1 MEAMK
6 YFYEL
11 FSMLPRQGPGDNQS
25 TREAFRLM
33 EEVSSEPYVLDIG
46 CGVGMQTVELARIS
60 NGAIIALDNHQPFLD
75 KLMEKAK
82 QAGVAEKIT
91 PRNQS
96 MLEMNFDNNTF
107 DLIWSEGALY
117 FLGFANGL
125 MKCKELLKKHG
136 YLAVTEMVYL
146 LPAPPASLQ
155 QFFEKE
161 YPDIGDIQSKL
172 AVIEKA
178 DFNLIS
184 HFTLP
189 KSSWLDN
196 FYSPMEEAIKLL
208 KKKYTDNEVALRVFE
223 DAQNEINLYNKYSDY
238 FGYEFFIMQKNT

>member
-25 TREAFRLM
+25 TQEAFRLM
-33 EEVSSEPYVLDIG
+33 EAVSSEPYILDIG
-46 CGVGMQTVELARIS
+46 CGVGMQTVELASIS
-60 NGAIIALDNHQPFLD
+60 NGTIVALDNYQPFLD

-82 QAGVAEKIT
+82 QAGVADKIT
-91 PRNQS
+91 PMNQS
-96 MLEMNFDNNTF
+96 MLEMKFNNNTF

-117 FLGFANGL
+117 FMGFADGL

-146 LPAPPASLQ
+146 LPAPPVSLQ
-155 QFFEKE
+155 QYFEKE
-161 YPDIGDIQSKL
+161 YPDIGDIKSKL
-172 AVIEKA
+172 VLIEKA
-178 DFNLIS
+178 DFNLIA

-189 KSSWLDN
+189 KSAWLDN
-196 FYSPMEEAIKLL
+196 FYSPMEEVIKPL
-208 KKKYTDNEVALRVFE
+208 KKKYTGNEVALRVFE
-223 DAQNEINLYNKYSDY
+223 DVQNEINLYKKYSDF

>member
-11 FSMLPRQGPGDNQS
+11 FSMLPRQGTGDNQS
-25 TREAFRLM
+25 TQEAFRLM
-33 EEVSSEPYVLDIG
+33 EEVSSEPYILDIG
-46 CGVGMQTVELARIS
+46 CGVGMQTVELAIIS
-60 NGAIIALDNHQPFLD
+60 NGTIIALDNHQPFLD

-82 QAGVAEKIT
+82 QADVADKIT
-91 PRNQS
+91 PMNQS
-96 MLEMNFDNNTF
+96 MLEMKFNNNTF

-117 FLGFANGL
+117 FMGFADGL

-146 LPAPPASLQ
+146 LPAPPVSLQ

-161 YPDIGDIQSKL
+161 YPDIGDIKSKL
-172 AVIEKA
+172 VLIEKA
-178 DFNLIS
+178 DFNLIA

-189 KSSWLDN
+189 KSAWLDN
-196 FYSPMEEAIKLL
+196 FYSPMEEVIKPL
-208 KKKYTDNEVALRVFE
+208 KKKYTGNEVALRVFE
-223 DAQNEINLYNKYSDY
+223 DVQNEINLYKKYSDF